1 MEGKTKVQKKH
12 WADRSSSPLT
22 FQSAEVFFA
31 VFVLVRAEA
40 FTGGATSKQ
49 LESVLFLFRTSEVI
63 SHASNGGYILD
74 MLWRMTS

>member
-40 FTGGATSKQ
+40 FTGEGYQQAT
-49 LESVLFLFRTSEVI
+49 
-63 SHASNGGYILD
+63 
-74 MLWRMTS
+74 